1 MSNPQ
6 PLISIIVA
14 MASNRA
20 IGKNNQLL
28 WHISNDLKRFKRLTS
43 GNTIVMGRKTF
54 ESLPGGALPNRR
66 NIVLSDRL
74 ETAPTACEL
83 AHSIEEVMQ
92 MVQHESEVFII
103 GGGSVYEQFLPL
115 ADKIYLTRVEQNF
128 EGDTFFP
135 PVNFSSYELIEKE
148 VVDNDLQST
157 YVYTF
162 ETYQKKA

>member
-1 MSNPQ
+1 MTSQ
-6 PLISIIVA
+6 KPLLSIIVA

-28 WHISNDLKRFKRLTS
+28 WHISNDLKRFKRLTT
-43 GNTIVMGRKTF
+43 GNPIVMGRKTY

-74 ETAPTACEL
+74 EIAPVGCEL
-83 AHSIEEVMQ
+83 AHSIEEVLQ
-92 MVQHESEVFII
+92 MVKQETEVFII

-115 ADKIYLTRVEQNF
+115 ADKIYLTRIEQQF

-135 PVNFSSYELIEKE
+135 PVNFSTYELIEKE
-148 VVDNDLQST
+148 VVDNDLQSP

-162 ETYQKKA
+162 ETYQKNT